1 MEGASAEVPHRQGRG
16 DDGTA
21 GEALWRSNLSLVV
34 TAAVSAL
41 VLVRILVISRGNYT
55 TALALLQTAGPGDVG
70 SLIALTAVPLVVFG
84 ASGVAFRKAW
94 NQAQGGRCPWIP
106 LAVLAFTAFVS
117 MYLLP
122 RLAALALIELTVF
135 AAGCGLQVERGRW
148 PLWPM
153 AVAAVAA
160 LASWLLLPP
169 LITFALVTVS
179 VFALGR
185 ALRLSSMNGDPPP
198 TTDLALALPGLALS
212 VMLFH
217 DFIGAETVWL
227 PGQVLRVE
235 GRGEFA
241 GYVLDETEN
250 HVIVLRELDR
260 IVVRLDLAAVT
271 FGEFCHPRGV
281 PKGERPLVH
290 AFLRSDANYR
300 PCPKG
305 VDQNEPP
312 K

>member
-1 MEGASAEVPHRQGRG
+1 MTDRAAS
-16 DDGTA
+16 
-21 GEALWRSNLSLVV
+21 EALWRSNLPLVV

-41 VLVRILVISRGNYT
+41 VLVKILVISRGNYT

-70 SLIALTAVPLVVFG
+70 SLIALSAIPFVVF
-84 ASGVAFRKAW
+84 VAFAVAVQKAW
-94 NQAQGGRCPWIP
+94 GQAKGGRCPWIA
-106 LAVLAFTAFVS
+106 LAALAFTAFVS
-117 MYLLP
+117 MFLLP
-122 RLAALALIELTVF
+122 RLWSLALIELTVF
-135 AAGCGLQVERGRW
+135 TAGRGLQVERGRW

-153 AVAAVAA
+153 AVTAVAA
-160 LASWLLLPP
+160 LASWFLLPP

-185 ALRLSSMNGDPPP
+185 ALRVSSMNGDPPP
-198 TTDLALALPGLALS
+198 TTDFALALFGLALS
-212 VMLFH
+212 VMLFR

-260 IVVRLDLAAVT
+260 IVVRLDLTAVA

-300 PCPKG
+300 PCPK
-305 VDQNEPP
+305 V
-312 K
+312 